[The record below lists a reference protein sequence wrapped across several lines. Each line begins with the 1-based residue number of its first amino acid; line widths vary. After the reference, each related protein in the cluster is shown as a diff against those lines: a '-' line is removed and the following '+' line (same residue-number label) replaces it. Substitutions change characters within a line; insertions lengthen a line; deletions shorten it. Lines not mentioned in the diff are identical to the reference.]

1 MTHQETTRKLE
12 LNKACLEAL
21 TLYAHG
27 LISLTELC
35 TLLDGHGVTVSHVTT
50 QFTDKCTLIQT
61 GPKESDL
68 YMHLTKLSGE
78 KDERDFPIDDLTC
91 IVNL

>member
-1 MTHQETTRKLE
+1 MAQQETTRKLE

-35 TLLDGHGVTVSHVTT
+35 VLLDGHGVTVSHVSTT
-50 QFTDKCTLIQT
+50 FTSDCLTISNGAKQT
-61 GPKESDL
+61 DL